1 MKSDT
6 NAALTNRRE
15 TVTKPRAKRSPKN
28 ENAENEVRSA
38 IALKEV
44 ETISEAPLPKAPPDI
59 ELDGAVLRKF
69 PQRFI
74 NRELSWLEFNRRVF
88 EEASNRNHPLLEQL
102 RFLSISADN
111 LDEFFMVRVAGLIG
125 QVRSGVATTSQDGL
139 TPQEQ
144 LAKISVAVSHLAS
157 DQQRRWRELRD
168 ALLEEG
174 IVLTEGAGLTKAEA
188 SWLEDYFL
196 NHVFPVLTPLA
207 IDPAHPFPFI
217 PNLGSSIALKLV
229 RQSDGKVLNA
239 LIRLPSR
246 AERFIRL
253 PDFAETGATRFIAL
267 EQMIVLYT
275 SRLFPGYAVQGQG
288 AFRVIRD
295 SDIEVE
301 EEAEDL
307 VRLFETA
314 LKQRRRG
321 SVIRLE
327 VEAAMPE
334 DLRLF
339 VAEEMEVSKD
349 EVFVVEGMMGL
360 RDLSQLV
367 ALERPDLKFKP
378 YNPRFPERIREHSG
392 DCFAAIREKDI
403 IVHHP
408 YESFD
413 AVVQFLRQAARDPN
427 VVAIKQTL
435 YRTSSDSPIVAAL
448 AEAAEAGKSVTA
460 LVELKARF
468 DEEANIRWAR
478 DLERAGAQ
486 VVFGFIELKTHAK
499 LSMVVRR
506 EGSQLITYCHVGT
519 GNYHPITARIYT
531 DLSYFTADPVIG
543 RDVSRIFNFVT
554 GYAEPAELERM
565 AVSPLTLKK
574 RLLQHIEEEVAHA
587 KAGRPG
593 SIWGK
598 CNSLVDADIIDAL
611 YDASAAGVQVD
622 LIVRGI
628 CCLRPGIKGLSEN
641 IRVKSIVGRF
651 LEHTRIYAFGNGQAL
666 PNNKAHVYISSA
678 DLMSRNL
685 DRRVEALMPILNPT
699 VHQQVL
705 DQIMLANLLD
715 NEQSWTVLP
724 DGSSQRVVPAKG
736 EEPFNAHKY
745 FMTNPSLSG
754 RGKSLKTSSP
764 KALAKRGQR

>member
-1 MKSDT
+1 M
-6 NAALTNRRE
+6 
-15 TVTKPRAKRSPKN
+15 
-28 ENAENEVRSA
+28 
-38 IALKEV
+38 
-44 ETISEAPLPKAPPDI
+44 PKAPPDI

-74 NRELSWLEFNRRVF
+74 NRELSWLQFNRRVL

-125 QVRSGVATTSQDGL
+125 QVRSGIATASQDGL

-144 LAKISVAVSHLAS
+144 LAKISVAVSNLAS

-275 SRLFPGYAVQGQG
+275 SRLFPGYDVQGQG

-565 AVSPLTLKK
+565 AVSPLTLRK
-574 RLLQHIEEEVAHA
+574 RLLEHIEEEVAHA

-593 SIWGK
+593 AIWGK

-651 LEHTRIYAFGNGQAL
+651 LEHTRIYAFGNGQGL
-666 PNNKAHVYISSA
+666 PNPKAHVYISSA

-685 DRRVEALMPILNPT
+685 DRRVEALMPIVNTT

>member
-1 MKSDT
+1 M
-6 NAALTNRRE
+6 
-15 TVTKPRAKRSPKN
+15 
-28 ENAENEVRSA
+28 
-38 IALKEV
+38 
-44 ETISEAPLPKAPPDI
+44 PKAPPDI

-74 NRELSWLEFNRRVF
+74 NRELSWLQFNRRVL

-125 QVRSGVATTSQDGL
+125 QVRSGIATASQDGL

-144 LAKISVAVSHLAS
+144 LAKISVAVSNLAS

-275 SRLFPGYAVQGQG
+275 SRLFPGYDVQGQG

-327 VEAAMPE
+327 VETAMPE

-565 AVSPLTLKK
+565 AVSPLTLRK
-574 RLLQHIEEEVAHA
+574 RLLEHIEEEVAHA
-587 KAGRPG
+587 RAGWPG
-593 SIWGK
+593 AIWGK

-651 LEHTRIYAFGNGQAL
+651 LEHTRIYAFGNGQGL
-666 PNNKAHVYISSA
+666 PNPKAHVYISSA

-685 DRRVEALMPILNPT
+685 DRRVEALMPIVNTT

>member
-1 MKSDT
+1 MKTEPKS
-6 NAALTNRRE
+6 AA
-15 TVTKPRAKRSPKN
+15 
-28 ENAENEVRSA
+28 SA
-38 IALKEV
+38 RTELVVDAMEPLV
-44 ETISEAPLPKAPPDI
+44 ETPEIAPVAEPN
-59 ELDGAVLRKF
+59 LDGAALRRF

-74 NRELSWLEFNRRVF
+74 NREISWLQFNRRVL
-88 EEASNRNHPLLEQL
+88 EEAANPNHPLLEQL
-102 RFLSISADN
+102 RFLSISAAN
-111 LDEFFMVRVAGLIG
+111 LDEFFMVRVAGLVG
-125 QVRSGVATTSQDGL
+125 QVRSGVATLSQDGL

-144 LAKISVAVSHLAS
+144 LARIGAEVSSLAS
-157 DQQRRWRELRD
+157 DQQRRWRELKDDLLHQGLVLID
-168 ALLEEG
+168 APE
-174 IVLTEGAGLTKAEA
+174 LTKAESA
-188 SWLEDYFL
+188 WLEDHFL
-196 NHVFPVLTPLA
+196 HYVFPVLTPLA

-217 PNLGSSIALKLV
+217 PNLGSSIALKLA
-229 RQSDGKVLNA
+229 RQSDGKLRNA
-239 LIRLPSR
+239 LIRLPSNV
-246 AERFIRL
+246 ERFIRL
-253 PDFAETGATRFIAL
+253 PDLAETGAMRFIAL
-267 EQMIVLYT
+267 EQVIVRYT
-275 SRLFPGYAVQGQG
+275 SRLFPGYTVQGQG
-288 AFRVIRD
+288 AFRVVRD

-307 VRLFETA
+307 VRVFETA

-321 SVIRLE
+321 IVIRLE

-334 DLRLF
+334 DLRAF
-339 VAEEMEVSKD
+339 VMEELEIAD
-349 EVFVVEGMMGL
+349 NELFVVEGML
-360 RDLSQLV
+360 ALNELSQLV
-367 ALERPDLKFKP
+367 ALERPDLKYKP
-378 YNPRFPERIREHSG
+378 YNPRFPERIREHGG
-392 DCFAAIREKDI
+392 DCFAAIRQKDFV
-403 IVHHP
+403 VHHP

-413 AVVQFLRQAARDPN
+413 AVIQFLRQAARDPN

-478 DLERAGAQ
+478 DLEKAGAQ

-506 EGSQLITYCHVGT
+506 EAGQLITYCHVGT

-531 DLSYFTADPVIG
+531 DLSFFTADPVMA

-565 AVSPLTLKK
+565 AVSPVTLKS
-574 RLLQHIEEEVAHA
+574 RILRHIDEETAHA

-593 SIWGK
+593 AIWAK
-598 CNSLVDADIIDAL
+598 CNSLVDPEIIDAL
-611 YDASAAGVQVD
+611 YDASSAGVQID

-628 CCLRPGIKGLSEN
+628 CCLRPGIPGLSEN

-651 LEHTRIYAFGNGQAL
+651 LEHTRIYAFGNGQGL
-666 PNNKAHVYISSA
+666 PSPKAHLYISSA

-685 DRRVEALMPILNPT
+685 DRRVEALLPILTPT

-705 DQIMLANLLD
+705 DQIMMANFLD
-715 NEQSWTVLP
+715 NQQSWTVLP
-724 DGSSQRVVPAKG
+724 TGASQRVVPPEG

-754 RGKSLKTSSP
+754 RGKSVKNSSP
-764 KALAKRGQR
+764 KSLPKRGHR

>member
-1 MKSDT
+1 M
-6 NAALTNRRE
+6 
-15 TVTKPRAKRSPKN
+15 
-28 ENAENEVRSA
+28 RSA

-44 ETISEAPLPKAPPDI
+44 ETVSDAPLPKAPPDI

-74 NRELSWLEFNRRVF
+74 NRELSWLQFNRRVF

-125 QVRSGVATTSQDGL
+125 QLRSGVATSSQDGL

-174 IVLTEGAGLTKAEA
+174 IVLTEGVGLTKAEA

-253 PDFAETGATRFIAL
+253 PDFAETGATRFIPL

-275 SRLFPGYAVQGQG
+275 SRLFPGYDVQGQG

-339 VAEEMEVSKD
+339 VAEELEVSSD

-543 RDVSRIFNFVT
+543 RDVSRIFNYVT

-574 RLLQHIEEEVAHA
+574 RLLQHIAEEVEHA
-587 KAGRPG
+587 RAGRPAA
-593 SIWGK
+593 IWCK
-598 CNSLVDADIIDAL
+598 CNSLVDPDIIDAL

-651 LEHTRIYAFGNGQAL
+651 LEHTRIYAFGNGHGL
-666 PNNKAHVYISSA
+666 PNPKAHVYISSA

-685 DRRVEALMPILNPT
+685 DRRVEALMPIVNTT